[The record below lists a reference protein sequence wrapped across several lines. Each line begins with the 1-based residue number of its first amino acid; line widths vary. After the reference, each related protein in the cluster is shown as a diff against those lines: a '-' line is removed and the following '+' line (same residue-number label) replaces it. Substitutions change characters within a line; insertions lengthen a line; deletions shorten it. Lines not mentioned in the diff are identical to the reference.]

1 MCLRVRARQT
11 ADTHMG
17 LEDVGRCIYYYIYI
31 YVERERECVWWVV
44 VRAREESEW
53 EKRRKKEIYT
63 NCENIIALCSALT
76 DNLPRN
82 QFPVKTSGSSVCTVC
97 MYIYIYIIFT
107 SRIWKSKVVSFSLL
121 STAELNCFSFATA
134 VALVNRFPP
143 SDFGTYRTRLSASKI
158 K

>member
-11 ADTHMG
+11 DTHME
-17 LEDVGRCIYYYIYI
+17 LEDVGRCIYYYIYKQ
-31 YVERERECVWWVV
+31 RERDRDRWQV
-44 VRAREESEW
+44 VRAREKCEW

-63 NCENIIALCSALT
+63 NCENIIALCRALT

-82 QFPVKTSGSSVCTVC
+82 QFPVKTSGSSVCTAC
-97 MYIYIYIIFT
+97 LYIYIIFT

-134 VALVNRFPP
+134 AAWVNRFPP